1 MSGSISGVQARCKQ
15 ENNNIFYIHCYAHC
29 LNLALIDSICEKS
42 NTKSGLKNSSLIFD
56 FLGTVQFVYTFLE
69 NSAIRHAVLENIAK
83 ESGQRFLTLKSLST
97 TRWACRAEAVS
108 SIKKNYKIILSALHN
123 ICDDCTIPEIRAKG
137 LFKQLQ
143 TIEFIFSL
151 CMMEPILQ
159 MILIASKSLQSSNLD
174 LLTAVQL
181 INSLKKSL
189 ISMRNSEQYDETF
202 NKCLKICKGDDIEI
216 PEVRN
221 RKVSTKVDSIKNQH
235 MFVSKSEELKV
246 TVYYKTLDI
255 LINGLHSRFT
265 QESLDMI
272 NAVGNMISLEIHQ
285 TNLYEVL
292 QTIFLISHEG
302 LVAELRILKSVPN
315 GSSTKAVYNWLD
327 FLKENQRQNV
337 FPNFKKVLIHF
348 ATIPVTSCSCE
359 RVFSKLPIV
368 KSKLRSTMLQERLE
382 SFLLL
387 LVEQEKLM
395 NVQIEEVI
403 DEFKSMNNERECSGS
418 HMCEAVTWYIVK
430 YK

>member
-1 MSGSISGVQARCKQ
+1 MTTVDAESIFNMLTSVLQQFSKDWSTVLAVCFDGVSTMSGSISGVQARCKE
-15 ENNNIFYIHCYAHC
+15 ENNNVFYIHCYAHC

-56 FLGTVQFVYTFLE
+56 FLGTVQFVYIFLE
-69 NSAIRHAVLENIAK
+69 SSPIRHAVLENIAK
-83 ESGQRFLTLKSLST
+83 ESGQWFLTLKSLST

-108 SIKKNYKIILSALHN
+108 SIKKNYNIILSALHN

-137 LFKQLQ
+137 NGLFKQLQ
-143 TIEFIFSL
+143 TFEFIFSL

-189 ISMRNSEQYDETF
+189 ISMRNSEQYDEMF
-202 NKCLKICKGDDIEI
+202 NKCLKICKEHDIEI

-221 RKVSTKVDSIKNQH
+221 RKVFTKVDSIKNQH
-235 MFVSKSEELKV
+235 MFVSKLEELKV

-285 TNLYEVL
+285 TNL
-292 QTIFLISHEG
+292 Q
-302 LVAELRILKSVPN
+302 
-315 GSSTKAVYNWLD
+315 
-327 FLKENQRQNV
+327 
-337 FPNFKKVLIHF
+337 
-348 ATIPVTSCSCE
+348 C
-359 RVFSKLPIV
+359 
-368 KSKLRSTMLQERLE
+368 
-382 SFLLL
+382 
-387 LVEQEKLM
+387 
-395 NVQIEEVI
+395 
-403 DEFKSMNNERECSGS
+403 
-418 HMCEAVTWYIVK
+418 
-430 YK
+430 